1 LKSSVARMN
10 FMDLGLLRNFL
21 VILQCG
27 SITDAADRLGVA
39 QPSLSQQ
46 LLRLEDELK
55 IKLFTRTARGV
66 MATEGARIFEQ
77 HARTILR
84 DFERAREDVRGLDGV
99 LSGKVTM
106 GLPFSLSLLLGV
118 PLLLAVKQQLP
129 KVSLTLEEAM
139 SGHIRQWLED
149 GTIDLALLYNADE
162 FRHLSARPFVLEEL
176 CLVGRLGDFGPVDSQ
191 GMALQP
197 VELAKVAPLRLI
209 LPTSRHGLRQFV
221 NANTKGSIIAD
232 AVQMEV
238 DSLQHIKALVA
249 AGHGHSILSQAAIAE
264 ELKMKTLAA
273 ARLVDPPLQRQVHIV
288 RNPSRITMRAS
299 VGVESLLIE
308 LVQSMIANRRWRVTM
323 LSNGLHP

>member
-1 LKSSVARMN
+1 MN
-10 FMDLGLLRNFL
+10 FMDLALLRNFL

-106 GLPFSLSLLLGV
+106 GLPFSLSPLLGV
-118 PLLLAVKQQLP
+118 PLLLAVQQQLP

-162 FRHLSARPFVLEEL
+162 FRHLSARPLVLEEL
-176 CLVGRLGDFGPVDSQ
+176 CLVGRL
-191 GMALQP
+191 
-197 VELAKVAPLRLI
+197 
-209 LPTSRHGLRQFV
+209 TSRHGLRQFV

-264 ELKMKTLAA
+264 ELKMKTLVA
-273 ARLVDPPLQRQVHIV
+273 ARLADPPLQREVHIV
-288 RNPSRITMRAS
+288 RNPSRIVTRAS
-299 VGVESLLIE
+299 VGVEGLLVD
-308 LVQSMIANRRWRVTM
+308 LVQSMIADRRWRVTM
-323 LSNGLHP
+323 LSNGVHP